1 MGDPHHLTQPDQAP
15 HLQTVPDQLTGLK
28 TVPLDAVTPVRVEV
42 LAEEQAESLE
52 NEPHQAR
59 HADPMQTPGS
69 EPNPTLE
76 ALRRSIAAAEER
88 LNSDR
93 ELRQQLEVNQEQ
105 LRLQQ
110 RQLQTLE
117 QERDRLLSELANAH
131 GQLAEVDA
139 LQRQLQHLLE
149 RNS

>member
-59 HADPMQTPGS
+59 HADPMHTPGS